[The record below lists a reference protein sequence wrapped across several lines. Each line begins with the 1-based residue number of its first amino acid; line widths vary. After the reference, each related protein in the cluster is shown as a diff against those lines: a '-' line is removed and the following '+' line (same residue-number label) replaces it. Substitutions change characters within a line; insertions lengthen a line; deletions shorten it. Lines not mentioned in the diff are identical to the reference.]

1 MTNELAV
8 TNENQLVANEVVSE
22 NDNYV
27 VLKDESTGKYM
38 RKAKFSDYSSIVAEN
53 RADKMWLLNL
63 LEGAEGS
70 GNGLKDHVGKQIEVA
85 NVITR
90 KYDKINEET
99 GQTEYGVLTYLLT
112 PDKIAYVT
120 SSKSVYFSI
129 VRMMELFGK
138 PTDADWENIVI
149 QVGKVKMTNGDSIT
163 IRMVG

>member
-1 MTNELAV
+1 MTNEITTV
-8 TNENQLVANEVVSE
+8 NESLTTVQSE
-22 NDNYV
+22 TENYV
-27 VLKDESTGKYM
+27 ILKDENGKFT
-38 RKAKFSDYSSIVAEN
+38 RKAKFNDYSSIVAEN

-70 GNGLKDHVGKQIEVA
+70 GNGLKEHVGKQIEVA

-112 PDKIAYVT
+112 PDKVAYVT

-129 VRMMELFGK
+129 TRMMELFGK
-138 PTDADWENIVI
+138 PTDADWENIIV

-163 IRMVG
+163 IKMVG

>member
-1 MTNELAV
+1 MTNELALTTV
-8 TNENQLVANEVVSE
+8 RETE
-22 NDNYV
+22 NYV
-27 VLKDESTGKYM
+27 ILQDQNGKFT
-38 RKAKFSDYSSIVAEN
+38 RKAKFNDYSSIVAEN

-70 GNGLKDHVGKQIEVA
+70 GNGLKEHVGKQIEVA

-99 GQTEYGVLTYLLT
+99 GETEYGVLTYLLT

-129 VRMMELFGK
+129 VRIMELFGK
-138 PTDADWENIVI
+138 PTDADWENVTI
-149 QVGKVKMTNGDSIT
+149 QVGKVKMANGDSIT
-163 IRMVG
+163 IKMVG